1 MSVIEL
7 IESAQ
12 FVVDSA
18 GNRKAVQLDLAVWE
32 ELVSVLEDLED
43 AQELTQLRQLDE
55 EIIPWEQAKT
65 ELRADGIDV

>member
-12 FVVDSA
+12 FVVDST

-43 AQELTQLRQLDE
+43 AQELTQLQQLDE
-55 EIIPWEQAKT
+55 EIIPWEKAKT
-65 ELRADGIDV
+65 ELRVDGIDV

>member
-43 AQELTQLRQLDE
+43 AQELAQLRQLDE
-55 EIIPWEQAKT
+55 ETIPWEQAKT